1 MNSICLQKK
10 TLTSGFVCL
19 ATDVTEEGCTVSD
32 KGVCF
37 TDGIS
42 PIERDSLAFDAVSI
56 VRTHQV
62 MNEIHSSSHTCRNGL
77 QERFDDRQHEKMS
90 YSGCHNYSNA

>member
-1 MNSICLQKK
+1 MFTENDSYIWLC
-10 TLTSGFVCL
+10 VCL
-19 ATDVTEEGCTVSD
+19 ATDVTEEGCTMSD

-62 MNEIHSSSHTCRNGL
+62 MNEMHSSGQKCTNGL
-77 QERFDDRQHEKMS
+77 QEMFKDRQHDKKS
-90 YSGCHNYSNA
+90 YFYN